1 MGEGFD
7 LLSTKKKLIK
17 NNLLPKKE
25 EVLIE

>member
-17 NNLLPKKE
+17 NNLLQKKE
-25 EVLIE
+25 EAVVE